1 MLYTGKGDKGT
12 TKLFKTPKGE
22 RISKSSAI
30 FEALGSLD
38 QINSF
43 LGLCKVK
50 IDSRLKVKD
59 LSIKDIVEQVQKNL
73 FIIQAELAGS
83 EMTIKERKVKEME
96 SIIDAIEEELP
107 AIKTFFIPGGT
118 ELAAF
123 FDVARTFA
131 RQTERYVV
139 SLVEKNG
146 IKIGEYSLSYIN
158 RLSSLLYAMARLSNH
173 KAGITEEP
181 PDYK

>member
-59 LSIKDIVEQVQKNL
+59 
-73 FIIQAELAGS
+73 
-83 EMTIKERKVKEME
+83 
-96 SIIDAIEEELP
+96 
-107 AIKTFFIPGGT
+107 
-118 ELAAF
+118 
-123 FDVARTFA
+123 
-131 RQTERYVV
+131 
-139 SLVEKNG
+139 
-146 IKIGEYSLSYIN
+146 
-158 RLSSLLYAMARLSNH
+158 
-173 KAGITEEP
+173 
-181 PDYK
+181 